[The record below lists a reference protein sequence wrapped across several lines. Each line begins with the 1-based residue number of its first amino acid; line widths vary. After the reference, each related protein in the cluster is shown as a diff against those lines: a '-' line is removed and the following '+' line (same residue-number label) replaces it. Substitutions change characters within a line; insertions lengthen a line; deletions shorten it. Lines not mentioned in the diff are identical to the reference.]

1 MKQVKSFVEQ
11 MLNYSKNYG
20 FLPLETRKTVDF
32 MEMDVL
38 IGILIFIPKNEKN
51 YRLKYIFIR
60 NKIKMKTINPIKTL

>member
-38 IGILIFIPKNEKN
+38 IGIVIFIQKNEKK
-51 YRLKYIFIR
+51 LSF
-60 NKIKMKTINPIKTL
+60 KIYFYKK